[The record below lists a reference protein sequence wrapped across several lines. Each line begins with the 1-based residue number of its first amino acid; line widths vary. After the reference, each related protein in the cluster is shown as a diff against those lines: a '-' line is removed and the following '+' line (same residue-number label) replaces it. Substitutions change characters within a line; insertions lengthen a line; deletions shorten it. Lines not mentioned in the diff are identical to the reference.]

1 MGNAQDK
8 ERLDTIR
15 ARHGESSTD
24 WRAIDSAVHGEQLT
38 ARLLPSQPAVALV
51 TLTEECGYQ
60 DRNFL
65 MHAHADIL
73 FLLRILAE
81 AFRKIREMQNL
92 LEQPRPDLAKECGR
106 ICEDAQ
112 FKRFMLQKHGIP
124 SDDQERFATGVRKV
138 LDIDSR
144 SELNTHP
151 AAAKRWDHLL
161 SRFRD
166 WKGAGAN

>member
-1 MGNAQDK
+1 MGSAQDK

-15 ARHGESSTD
+15 ARHSEASTD
-24 WRAIDSAVHGEQLT
+24 WRAIDSARNGEQLT
-38 ARLLPSQPAVALV
+38 ARLLPSQPSVALV

-65 MHAHADIL
+65 LHAHADEQWLFEIL
-73 FLLRILAE
+73 GKS
-81 AFRKIREMQNL
+81 FRRIRELERL

-112 FKRFMLQKHGIP
+112 FKQFMLQKHGIP
-124 SDDQERFATGVRKV
+124 SDDRERFATGVRKV
-138 LDIDSR
+138 LQIESR

-151 AAAKRWDHLL
+151 AAARRWEVLL
-161 SRFRD
+161 GRYRE
-166 WKGAGAN
+166 WKDAA